1 MPRAHPM
8 PHRNG
13 QDMVQCRTIVGIG
26 GAPNPSAA
34 SDGRLELPER
44 QHRPPSRH
52 GGRGRSDMKFGLSPL
67 QAGGDFAETIRECE
81 QAEAAGFDSVWL
93 GEDHNHGTLYPTPL
107 IGLAAIAGRTRKGR
121 LGTAVLLLPLYHP
134 LAGAGEGAMVALISA
149 GRPIPG
155 GGARDPPGEVAAFGG
170 AI

>member
-8 PHRNG
+8 SHRNG

-34 SDGRLELPER
+34 SDGRLEWPER

-67 QAGGDFAETIRECE
+67 QAGGDFADTIRECE
-81 QAEAAGFDSVWL
+81 QAEVAGFDSVWL
-93 GEDHNHGTLYPTPL
+93 GGHPNHGPLYPTPL
-107 IGLAAIAGRTRKGR
+107 IGLAALAGRTRKVR
-121 LGTAVLLLPLYHP
+121 LGAAVLLLPLYP
-134 LAGAGEGAMVALISA
+134 PPAVAEGGALGAMSSP
-149 GRPIPG
+149 GRLVLRG
-155 GGARDPPGEVAAFGG
+155 GGR
-170 AI
+170 